1 MQRWHKTVS
10 EIYGPLL
17 VVDMVETPMYE
28 ELVEIQMND
37 GSIRKGRV
45 LEAHKGKAV
54 VQIFGGTQGIST
66 SGTKARFL
74 GKPATFTVNKG
85 VMGRIFTGIGEVK
98 DGGPEIISGTELNI
112 NGNPINPYMRAYPD
126 DFIQTGISAIDVL
139 NTLVRG
145 QKLPV
150 FSISGLPHSRLVAQ
164 IIRQA
169 QVRKEDTDF
178 VVVFGAMGITYE
190 EAQFFIDESK
200 SSGALSKTTMFLN
213 LANDPIIE
221 RITLPRLALTTAEYL
236 AYEKDMHVLVILSD
250 MTNYCNAVREISSAR
265 KEIPGRRGYPGYMYT
280 DLASLYERAGRIKD
294 KEGSITQLPILTMPE
309 GDKTHPIPD
318 LTGYIT
324 EGQIA
329 MSLSLEK
336 KGIYPPV
343 DVLGSLSRL
352 KDEGTGE
359 GKTRDD
365 HSNVAN
371 QLFAAYAKGLDLKDL
386 AQILGESSLSATD
399 QAYIAFAD
407 AFEQKLIN
415 QGFTEE
421 RSIED
426 SLDIAWE
433 IMKIIPR
440 KELKR
445 VKPDQIE
452 KYMK

>member
-17 VVDMVETPMYE
+17 VVDMVDTPMYE
-28 ELVEIQMND
+28 ELVEIQMED

-85 VMGRIFTGIGEVK
+85 VMGRIFTGLGEVK
-98 DGGPEIISGTELNI
+98 DDGPEIISGNELNI

-126 DFIQTGISAIDVL
+126 DFIQTGVSAIDVL

-169 QVRKEDTDF
+169 QVRNDETDF

-236 AYEKDMHVLVILSD
+236 AYEKNMHVLVILSD

-359 GKTRDD
+359 GKTRED

-433 IMKIIPR
+433 ILKILPR

-445 VKPDQIE
+445 VKPEQIE